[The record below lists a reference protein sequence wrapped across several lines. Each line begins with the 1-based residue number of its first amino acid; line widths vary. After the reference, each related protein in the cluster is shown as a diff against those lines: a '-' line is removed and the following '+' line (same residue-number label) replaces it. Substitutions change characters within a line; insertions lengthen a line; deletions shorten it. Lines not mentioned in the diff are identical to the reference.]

1 MEGTPAAQKHRLVQQ
16 VIPDVMR
23 LRILFVNAYFCGS
36 SESWVLVDA
45 GLQGSAGY
53 IKRAAEACFGKGARP
68 EAIVLTHG
76 HFDHV
81 GALPDLAVHWGNVP
95 IYAHELELPY
105 LTGESAYP
113 PPDPT
118 VGGGAMALMSW
129 MYPRGAIDLGERVKP
144 LPGDR
149 AVPHMPD
156 WQWIHTPGHTP
167 GHVSLFRESDRC
179 LIAGDAF
186 VTVKQESLYAV
197 ATQRQE
203 LHGPPAYFTMNW
215 EEARQS
221 VERLAALSPSLAAT
235 GHGRPL
241 HGPALARGL
250 QRLAEDFERA
260 AIPPRGRYVRQPA
273 LADEHGVVA
282 VPPPIVD
289 AKVVG
294 GVGFLALLG
303 AAFLAAQRD
312 RSG

>member
-1 MEGTPAAQKHRLVQQ
+1 MEGAPTAQEHRLVQQ
-16 VIPDVMR
+16 VIPDVRR

-36 SESWVLVDA
+36 PESWVLVDA
-45 GLQGSAGY
+45 GLQGSADY
-53 IKRAAEACFGKGARP
+53 IKRAAEACFGKGTRP

-81 GALPDLAVHWGNVP
+81 GALPDLAEQWDVP
-95 IYAHELELPY
+95 VYAHELELPY

-144 LPGDR
+144 FPGDGT
-149 AVPHMPD
+149 VPHMPG
-156 WQWIHTPGHTP
+156 WRWIHTPGHTP

-203 LHGPPAYFTMNW
+203 LHGPPAYFTTNW

-221 VERLAALSPSLAAT
+221 VERLASLNPSLAAT

-241 HGPALARGL
+241 QGMALKRGL
-250 QRLAEDFERA
+250 QQLAEEFEHA

-282 VPPPIVD
+282 VPPPIVN

-294 GVGFLALLG
+294 GVGLLAFLG